1 MTMSNKFVREGP
13 ILLKSSVIVFL
24 LKSEIMVETTVTDL
38 EYLNVMKVIEFQG
51 IKTSGAI

>member
-24 LKSEIMVETTVTDL
+24 PKSEIMVETTVTDL

-51 IKTSGAI
+51 IKPSGAI